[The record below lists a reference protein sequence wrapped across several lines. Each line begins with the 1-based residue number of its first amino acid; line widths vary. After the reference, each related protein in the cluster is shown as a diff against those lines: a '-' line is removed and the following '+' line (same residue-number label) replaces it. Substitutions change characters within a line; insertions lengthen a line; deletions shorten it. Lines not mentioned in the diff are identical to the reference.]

1 MGTRINVL
9 LDHHLSDFHD
19 REAVLVRLDPA
30 LASAVAVRDYGLL
43 ADPDYKHD
51 DLKTWRADPLSPVD
65 TNRPRYTAPGSLF
78 LTITNQAAK
87 IHTGGRWRGFLTLE
101 PLRRVHL
108 AAFRQIAG
116 ALGRTA

>member
-1 MGTRINVL
+1 MSCLITICPTFTIVSGVGAIGSCVSKCRC
-9 LDHHLSDFHD
+9 
-19 REAVLVRLDPA
+19 
-30 LASAVAVRDYGLL
+30 SAGLWAL

-65 TNRPRYTAPGSLF
+65 TNRPRYTAWSLF

-116 ALGRTA
+116 ALGRGAA